1 MMSGQPERGPERPSG
16 SDVQESPLVR
26 PPLTDADWDG
36 KIKRAREAWE
46 AAKRLR
52 KDMPAGLMT
61 QYVP

>member
-1 MMSGQPERGPERPSG
+1 MSSQPERGPERPSE
-16 SDVQESPLVR
+16 SDVQESPLGR
-26 PPLTDADWDG
+26 PPLTVADWEG
-36 KIKRAREAWE
+36 KIKRACEAWE